1 MWLMKNEKNKSI
13 GIVNASPAE
22 FVIHQR
28 MGKIRH
34 LGRGISFFKL
44 PWIDRYT
51 IVPSSTRTIQFKA
64 DQITAEN
71 QGVEISGFAAWRITD
86 AEKAAANFDFTDPED
101 ALNRVSGALQ
111 DVVESAIRHQI
122 ASMTIE
128 DALRKR
134 GTIILKLKDEMAY
147 VAGLWGIRVETV
159 EIKSVRILSR
169 QLFENLQA
177 PFRNAVRFESE
188 QSAIE
193 TERRLAEQRTAQQE
207 ELARQKHQLEIRR
220 IELVEAQLPHEA
232 ELSASRFELEKA
244 EAGRRLSLSK
254 VDHEIEQARI
264 AVSNT
269 ENTTLAFLKNLPNVL
284 KNLKIGDVHLGD
296 PSIAVL
302 LQRIANG
309 VSNTGG
315 LRHPQGEE

>member
-1 MWLMKNEKNKSI
+1 MKNEKIKTI

-28 MGKIRH
+28 MGRIRH

-51 IVPSSTRTIQFKA
+51 IIPSSTRAIQFKA

-71 QGVEISGFAAWRITD
+71 QGVEISGFAVWRVAD
-86 AEKAAANFDFTDPED
+86 AGKAAANFDFTDAEA
-101 ALNRVSGALQ
+101 ALTTIGGALQ
-111 DVVESAIRHQI
+111 DVVESAIRHQV
-122 ASMTIE
+122 ARMTIE
-128 DALRKR
+128 DVWRKR
-134 GTIILKLKDEMAY
+134 GSIILQLKEEMAY
-147 VAGLWGIRVETV
+147 VAGLWGIALETV

-177 PFRNAVRFESE
+177 PFRNALRLESE

-193 TERRLAEQRTAQQE
+193 TEKRLAEQRTVQQE

-220 IELVEAQLPHEA
+220 IELEESKLPHEA
-232 ELSASRFELEKA
+232 ELDAKRFELR
-244 EAGRRLSLSK
+244 EADARRHLALSK
-254 VDHEIEQARI
+254 VDQEIEQERI
-264 AVSNT
+264 AVANM
-269 ENTTLAFLKNLPNVL
+269 ENAMLALLRTLPDAL

-296 PSIAVL
+296 PSIVAL
-302 LQRIANG
+302 LQRIASGMNH
-309 VSNTGG
+309 GG
-315 LRHPQGEE
+315 LCYPQGGK

>member
-1 MWLMKNEKNKSI
+1 LTTI
-13 GIVNASPAE
+13 GS
-22 FVIHQR
+22 
-28 MGKIRH
+28 
-34 LGRGISFFKL
+34 
-44 PWIDRYT
+44 
-51 IVPSSTRTIQFKA
+51 
-64 DQITAEN
+64 
-71 QGVEISGFAAWRITD
+71 
-86 AEKAAANFDFTDPED
+86 
-101 ALNRVSGALQ
+101 ALQ
-111 DVVESAIRHQI
+111 DVVESAIRHQV

-147 VAGLWGIRVETV
+147 VAGLWGIAVETV

-169 QLFENLQA
+169 QIFENLQA
-177 PFRNAVRFESE
+177 PFRNALRFESE

-220 IELVEAQLPHEA
+220 IELEGAQLPHKA
-232 ELSASRFELEKA
+232 ELNAKRFELEKA
-244 EAGRRLSLSK
+244 EADRRLTISK
-254 VDHEIEQARI
+254 VDQEIEQARI

-269 ENTTLAFLKNLPNVL
+269 ENATLALLKNLPNVL

-302 LQRIANG
+302 LQRIATGMNYR
-309 VSNTGG
+309 GG
-315 LRHPQGEE
+315 LRYPQGEE

>member
-1 MWLMKNEKNKSI
+1 MKNETIKTI
-13 GIVNASPAE
+13 GVVNAGPAE
-22 FVIHQR
+22 FAIHQR
-28 MGKIRH
+28 MGRIRH

-51 IVPSSTRTIQFKA
+51 IIPSSTQTIQFRA

-71 QGVEISGFAAWRITD
+71 QGVEISGFAVWRVAD
-86 AEKAAANFDFTDPED
+86 AGKAAANFDFTEPED
-101 ALNRVSGALQ
+101 ALATIGSALQ
-111 DVVESAIRHQI
+111 DVLESAIRHQV
-122 ASMTIE
+122 ARMTI

-134 GTIILKLKDEMAY
+134 GSIILQLKDEMAY
-147 VAGLWGIRVETV
+147 VAGLWGIAVETV

-177 PFRNAVRFESE
+177 PFRNALRLESE

-193 TERRLAEQRTAQQE
+193 TEKRLAEERTAQQE

-220 IELVEAQLPHEA
+220 IELEESKLPHEA
-232 ELSASRFELEKA
+232 ELDAKRFELQ
-244 EAGRRLSLSK
+244 EADARRRLVLSK
-254 VDHEIEQARI
+254 VDQEIAQERI
-264 AVSNT
+264 AVANM
-269 ENTTLAFLKNLPNVL
+269 ENAMLTLLRNLPDAL

-302 LQRIANG
+302 LQRIASGMNH
-309 VSNTGG
+309 GG
-315 LRHPQGEE
+315 LRYPQGEK